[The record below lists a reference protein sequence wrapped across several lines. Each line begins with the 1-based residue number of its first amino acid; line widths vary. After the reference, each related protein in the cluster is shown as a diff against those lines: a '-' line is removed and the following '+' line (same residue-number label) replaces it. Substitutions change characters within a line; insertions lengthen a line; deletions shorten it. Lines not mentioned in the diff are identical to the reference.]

1 MNRIFDE
8 NCHVRIR
15 EERKKLGL
23 TQAQAAEKCGVKVQ
37 QWNRYENN
45 KSVLDGAALRA
56 FISIGADGQYIL
68 SGQRTSID
76 GTEVTIEALDAIDRS
91 VVKLMA
97 ERQAELKRTIDQCMN
112 YKKLM
117 MVRYVLDMNDADFA
131 VFYDGVKRM
140 ESDVPVERES
150 KVAASFISQPM
161 HTGSGDQYNAETQN
175 FDNRSP
181 VGQNIQGDVKIKS
194 KGKRSQAA
202 FNISNNEK

>member
-1 MNRIFDE
+1 MNRMFDE

-131 VFYDGVKRM
+131 VFSDGVKRM
-140 ESDVPVERES
+140 ESGVSVEKEN
-150 KVAASFISQPM
+150 KASSHVVNHNSSIV
-161 HTGSGDQYNAETQN
+161 HGDQYNAQTQN
-175 FDNRSP
+175 FDNKSST
-181 VGQNIQGDVKIKS
+181 GQNIQGDVKIKS

-202 FNISNNEK
+202 FSISNNEK

>member
-1 MNRIFDE
+1 MNRMFDE

-131 VFYDGVKRM
+131 VFCDGVKKM
-140 ESDVPVERES
+140 ESDVSVEKED
-150 KVAASFISQPM
+150 KVTPSVVNHNSGTV
-161 HTGSGDQYNAETQN
+161 HGDQYNAETQN
-175 FDNRSP
+175 FDNRSS
-181 VGQNIQGDVKIKS
+181 VGQNIQGDVKIKA

-202 FNISNNEK
+202 FNISNHDK

>member
-45 KSVLDGAALRA
+45 KSVLDGAPLRA

-91 VVKLMA
+91 VAKLMA
-97 ERQAELKRTIDQCMN
+97 ERKVALKQAIDQCAN
-112 YKKLM
+112 YQKLI
-117 MVRYVLDMNDADFA
+117 MVRHVLDMNDADFA
-131 VFYDGVKRM
+131 VFCDGVKRI
-140 ESDVPVERES
+140 EFDAPVEKEN
-150 KVAASFISQPM
+150 KVTSSFINQPS
-161 HTGSGDQYNAETQN
+161 HTGSGNQYNAETQN
-175 FDNRSP
+175 FDNRSS

-194 KGKRSQAA
+194 KGKHSQAA